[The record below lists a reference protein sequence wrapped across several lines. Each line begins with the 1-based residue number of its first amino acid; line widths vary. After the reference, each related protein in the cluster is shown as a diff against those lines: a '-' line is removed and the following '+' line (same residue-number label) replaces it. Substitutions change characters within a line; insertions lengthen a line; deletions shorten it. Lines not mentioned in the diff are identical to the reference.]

1 MKKIANFTI
10 IFNPNLLNLLNL
22 LDVIMSLNLMLD
34 KVQEFLVMFV
44 WNLFT
49 VEVGV

>member
-1 MKKIANFTI
+1 
-10 IFNPNLLNLLNL
+10 
-22 LDVIMSLNLMLD
+22 MLD

-49 VEVGV
+49 IEVGVQFVDLKVFLLDRDV